1 MAFLGFLVFIY
12 DPFHPEG
19 EVIGTV
25 KSVYK
30 PESRYAM
37 STKFIVEL
45 DSGGVADVR
54 ADRMGTFKKGKLVVL
69 QELKS
74 TVFRRK
80 AYKFLRV
87 YEPNPKKRSQNDVK
101 DYEIKDY
108 NKAN

>member
-1 MAFLGFLVFIY
+1 
-12 DPFHPEG
+12 
-19 EVIGTV
+19 
-25 KSVYK
+25 
-30 PESRYAM
+30 
-37 STKFIVEL
+37 
-45 DSGGVADVR
+45 
-54 ADRMGTFKKGKLVVL
+54 MGTFKKGKLVVL